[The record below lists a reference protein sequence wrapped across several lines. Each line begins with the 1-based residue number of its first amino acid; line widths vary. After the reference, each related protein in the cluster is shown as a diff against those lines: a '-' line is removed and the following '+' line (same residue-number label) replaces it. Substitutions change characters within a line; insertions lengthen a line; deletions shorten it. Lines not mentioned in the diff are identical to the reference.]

1 MPLVTESFTTRCNE
15 RITIDV
21 DKELMIQGI
30 IEGTKIRL
38 QVLLNLYE
46 EHIKGL

>member
-1 MPLVTESFTTRCNE
+1 MPLVTESIKTRCKG

-21 DKELMIQGI
+21 DTELMIQGI
-30 IEGTKIRL
+30 IEGTKLRL